1 MKSNFAISSGSAQ
14 SVTINNGK
22 AKTNG
27 VKWDANYNG
36 DVANVDLNLNENGR
50 EQHYKV
56 EMTNEELE
64 KIANMFAT
72 RSDDEIIDKR
82 LLEDFNEN
90 NMGPQMILEI
100 NDINSYRQPR
110 RPRLEIQNPVSSSNY
125 LTHISS
131 PTSFEDLIIPFE
143 KPTNYRRRPKTYRV
157 IKVTKKNNS
166 SRGRGIR
173 EKIKRTSRGKGK
185 GKGKRKRT
193 SRR

>member
-27 VKWDANYNG
+27 LKWDANYNG
-36 DVANVDLNLNENGR
+36 EVANVDLNLNENGR

-72 RSDDEIIDKR
+72 RSNDEIIDKR
-82 LLEDFNEN
+82 LLADFNEN
-90 NMGPQMILEI
+90 NMKPQMILEI

-110 RPRLEIQNPVSSSNY
+110 RPRLEMQNPVSSSNY

-143 KPTNYRRRPKTYRV
+143 KPTNYRRRGPKTYRV

-166 SRGRGIR
+166 SRGRGTTGKR
-173 EKIKRTSRGKGK
+173 KRTTK
-185 GKGKRKRT
+185 GKGKRT

>member
-22 AKTNG
+22 AKTNA

-72 RSDDEIIDKR
+72 RSDDQMIDKR

-90 NMGPQMILEI
+90 NIMFNP
-100 NDINSYRQPR
+100 YTQPR
-110 RPRLEIQNPVSSSNY
+110 RQILEIQNPMSSSNY

-131 PTSFEDLIIPFE
+131 PNSFEELIIPFE
-143 KPTNYRRRPKTYRV
+143 KPRNHRRKPKTYRV
-157 IKVTKKNNS
+157 IKVTKNKS
-166 SRGRGIR
+166 SRGSL
-173 EKIKRTSRGKGK
+173 SRGRNPTRRKP
-185 GKGKRKRT
+185 KRRKPT
-193 SRR
+193 RR

>member
-27 VKWDANYNG
+27 LKWDANYNG
-36 DVANVDLNLNENGR
+36 DVANVDLNLNENGI

-72 RSDDEIIDKR
+72 RSSDEIIDKR
-82 LLEDFNEN
+82 LLADFNEK

-143 KPTNYRRRPKTYRV
+143 KPTNYRRRNIPKTYRV

-166 SRGRGIR
+166 SRGRG
-173 EKIKRTSRGKGK
+173 TT
-185 GKGKRKRT
+185 GKRKRT
-193 SRR
+193 RRGKGKRTSRR

>member
-27 VKWDANYNG
+27 LKWDANYNG
-36 DVANVDLNLNENGR
+36 EVANVDLNLNENGS

-72 RSDDEIIDKR
+72 RSNDEIIDKR
-82 LLEDFNEN
+82 LLADFNEN
-90 NMGPQMILEI
+90 NMKPQMILEI

-110 RPRLEIQNPVSSSNY
+110 RPRLEMQNPVSSSNY

-143 KPTNYRRRPKTYRV
+143 KPTNYRRRGAKTYRV

-166 SRGRGIR
+166 SRGRGTTGKR
-173 EKIKRTSRGKGK
+173 KRTTK
-185 GKGKRKRT
+185 GKGKRT